1 MAKKRRFADTFPN
14 PEDPTAELIKRR
26 RLQMLIHSCLY
37 YELNTE
43 LISDAQFDAW
53 ALALAELL
61 SKHSNVYSD
70 RFDQYFE
77 DWTGDTG
84 MHFNHRD
91 PWVLNK
97 AEYLVA
103 LHNKRNDVQL
113 G

>member
-1 MAKKRRFADTFPN
+1 MAKKRRFAETFPN

-37 YELNTE
+37 YELDAE

-53 ALALAELL
+53 ALELATLL
-61 SKHSNVYSD
+61 NENPDVYSD
-70 RFDQYFE
+70 RFDQYFI

-91 PWVLNK
+91 PWVLSK
-97 AEYLVA
+97 AEYLRD
-103 LHNKRNDVQL
+103 LHERRNNEIF
-113 G
+113 